1 MLRSSKPQV
10 VFLPPSPYR
19 AMAMAGCSWPLDDTG
34 PDKVEAL
41 LEFPL
46 QAWHDLQRAEHH
58 GILLPGA
65 VDQALRH
72 LRDGIFGF
80 SSYTG
85 IAAWELGAFYTEQA
99 AELLGLMGTSGSAG
113 GPLALQMV
121 EAWDLKATAQEVILD
136 MDARHQP
143 KHLFSDINMKCT
155 KSAKGVLDNL
165 VVPDCA
171 SKAEKA
177 RALAAMKVSLKDMEE
192 NNLLFSANSFRDCLR
207 CQKQC
212 RLWDIPPG
220 QERNL
225 TIGFAGMTCK
235 DVSNMNRRRQSLLGP
250 SGRPLLVYLA
260 ELRFRRPIVVL
271 TECTVAQDVAF
282 LEDTLGDMYAVHTL
296 LLSPC
301 QLGWWADRRRRF
313 CILVLLDG
321 PVHFDSSCIDKFL
334 QVFGKQRPEKCSRG
348 DMFLAASRKDVRAH
362 FEADQDKLK
371 QSAGRTAT
379 SWVDL
384 LEAAQATRLL
394 LAKRK
399 VLTEVCSVDEED
411 LANLTLAETTKLY
424 HTMAA
429 DKHIFCNLLQ
439 GPGHMLTTSGAVPCL
454 LSKFNMFSLT
464 KSRPMLPLEALLVQ
478 GIDLLGLSTFR
489 PPWGSAFQL
498 LPNRAQEDLIGNSI
512 NVHCTTC
519 LYLFTLANLRP
530 RRAALLPLPRVLK
543 RVSSSAS
550 QASHLSQAN
559 TEPEHEDE
567 AEAESL
573 DSLARVADPTGAAK
587 RHRCTNH
594 VAGETETSSG
604 KHK

>member
-99 AELLGLMGTSGSAG
+99 AELLGLMGTSGSVG

-177 RALAAMKVSLKDMEE
+177 RALAAMKVSLQDMEE

-235 DVSNMNRRRQSLLGP
+235 DVSHMSRRRQSLLGP
-250 SGRPLLVYLA
+250 SGRPLLVYSA
-260 ELRFRRPIVVL
+260 ELRFCRPIVVL

-301 QLGWWADRRRRF
+301 QLGWWQTAG
-313 CILVLLDG
+313 DG
-321 PVHFDSSCIDKFL
+321 SAYWFFLMARCTSTPVASTSSC
-334 QVFGKQRPEKCSRG
+334 R
-348 DMFLAASRKDVRAH
+348 
-362 FEADQDKLK
+362 
-371 QSAGRTAT
+371 
-379 SWVDL
+379 
-384 LEAAQATRLL
+384 
-394 LAKRK
+394 
-399 VLTEVCSVDEED
+399 
-411 LANLTLAETTKLY
+411 
-424 HTMAA
+424 
-429 DKHIFCNLLQ
+429 
-439 GPGHMLTTSGAVPCL
+439 
-454 LSKFNMFSLT
+454 
-464 KSRPMLPLEALLVQ
+464 
-478 GIDLLGLSTFR
+478 
-489 PPWGSAFQL
+489 
-498 LPNRAQEDLIGNSI
+498 
-512 NVHCTTC
+512 
-519 LYLFTLANLRP
+519 
-530 RRAALLPLPRVLK
+530 
-543 RVSSSAS
+543 SSAS
-550 QASHLSQAN
+550 N
-559 TEPEHEDE
+559 
-567 AEAESL
+567 
-573 DSLARVADPTGAAK
+573 ARRSALVGTCSWRPRGKMFVPTSRRTKINSSKVPDGQRLLGWTYWKQLKPPAFCWRSAK
-587 RHRCTNH
+587 
-594 VAGETETSSG
+594 S
-604 KHK
+604 